1 MKIVF
6 SIPIHEYPDVAR
18 NQAENIKKFV
28 PEAQIVFHICREFY
42 NNFSDLI
49 LKELS
54 FIHVN
59 PEHMDTSW
67 GNIIHAHLS
76 NFEFAYK
83 NLDFDYFVLQS
94 SNDLYVRKGI
104 ENYISKYDAGFNHR
118 IVKDNSLWWP
128 ANKAVKDICLKNIM
142 ESYGLNKIIASQ
154 VEGSFYKKE
163 YFRKICNII
172 SENYKTFDNEL
183 NYTREE
189 IYFSTI
195 AAKYEQDK
203 KIGFPVTFSKVHKKD
218 RIHWKIIKMTN
229 LLKELFSFEIYQKG
243 IRKVEFILK
252 NKIFNDEFYKLKI
265 SDVKKI
271 QKADFEFIVK
281 NSFIN
286 DGFGKIRLYDGNL
299 FSVKRVKRDMK
310 DKVRKYIG
318 EIK

>member
-6 SIPIHEYPDVAR
+6 SIPIHEYPEVAM

-28 PEAQIVFHICREFY
+28 PDAQIIFHICREFY

-49 LKELS
+49 LKNLS
-54 FIHVN
+54 FVHIN

-76 NFEFAYK
+76 NFKFAYE

-94 SNDLYVRKGI
+94 SNDMYVRKGI

-118 IVKDNSLWWP
+118 IVKENSLWWP
-128 ANKAVKDICLKNIM
+128 ANKAVKDIYLKNIM
-142 ESYGLNKIIASQ
+142 ESCELNEIFASQ
-154 VEGSFYKKE
+154 VEGTFYKKD
-163 YFRKICNII
+163 YFKTIYNVI
-172 SENYKTFDNEL
+172 SEKYEKSESEL

-195 AAKYEQDK
+195 AVKYEQEK

-218 RIHWKIIKMTN
+218 KMHWKIIKVTA
-229 LLKELFSFEIYQKG
+229 LLKKLFSFELCQKG

-252 NKIFNDEFYKLKI
+252 TKIFNDEFYRLKI
-265 SDVKKI
+265 RDVKKI
-271 QKADFEFIVK
+271 QKPDLKFIVK